1 MPNQVVAIQVFLK
14 AKPGFENKVRGAV
27 LALIEPIR
35 QKPNCLY
42 YDFHQLRDDPTGFL
56 SYEVWS
62 SLQDFEDH
70 LKSPFILAMQESA
83 TEFLAQP
90 LQYSV
95 MYSVAPTEGNA
106 TIPL

>member
-1 MPNQVVAIQVFLK
+1 MPSQVVAIQVFLK

-62 SLQDFEDH
+62 SLQDFEEH
-70 LKSPFILAMQESA
+70 LKSPFIMAMTESA

-95 MYSVAPTEGNA
+95 MYSVAPTEGSS
-106 TIPL
+106 TVPL